1 MASTSEFCS
10 WHTSARETDV
20 SSSPYRPPRTLELDP
35 SMLAL
40 MQDIVE
46 WVNLWNHTISPLTHQ
61 CSFMFSRTVNCA
73 SVAAQQK

>member
-10 WHTSARETDV
+10 WRNSAHETDV
-20 SSSPYRPPRTLELDP
+20 SFSPYQLPQTLELDP
-35 SMLAL
+35 GMLAL

-46 WVNLWNHTISPLTHQ
+46 WVNLWNHS
-61 CSFMFSRTVNCA
+61 SFLFTRTVNCA